1 MKYENIGTN
10 DLDKFIYMSEN
21 FETYAQPKYAG
32 VVTFTLPQDGYYVVN
47 GTIVREDC
55 DQMAPLY
62 LIPRYRIQGI
72 ENIDSAV
79 TMGMAFAYGDQG
91 GQIEGSN
98 NWNLFQG
105 GEQRYVAQV
114 PVDYQFAFYGK
125 QGDKVSFETNAAK
138 SYGFESAPRACWGRS
153 FFKKLDIDIVDQA
166 TAEANEYY
174 LDPYDKTG
182 VEDFKQKLA
191 EYEVIL
197 SNIDS
202 DPDSVGEGFGQYSIE
217 AVNKMFEVINYYY
230 EAITAGSVNSMNVGV
245 YEAQFDKAWTEF
257 LNSKANINYRTEG
270 NYVLL
275 SEDALLQDVKVS
287 MEQNEDNPFG
297 YYSYEVASG
306 EYTKLNGPT
315 TTKAG
320 QQGWCRNSNEWMYL
334 NLDGSLHPDVAR
346 NPAILF
352 TAPADG
358 YYNVGISLYRPNPNS
373 KVENPLYLR
382 TRLVSNDA
390 EGNLSCPKDQEM
402 FSKQFGSVAND
413 GQGGKA
419 PIDLDFYVNLKAGD
433 KISAEVEAYTSGRN
447 SSAGTKITRFTVAS
461 MLSAEKPITKEFVES
476 TGVPLFDPY
485 RAADLT
491 VLKATLDSAR
501 IVNDMA
507 KDALGEGE
515 GQYSPDLYAA
525 FAELLAQAEAYVAN
539 PGDLIQHEADVF
551 NNQLMASLS
560 ALVSSRIP
568 FNVVLGDKTAIRIA
582 GTEKYLVQKDAA
594 SDHWYAA
601 FMSMADIIA
610 DVEKGTAY
618 LEDYLWTFNV
628 KEHADGGYNLTN

>member
-91 GQIEGSN
+91 GQIEDSN

-202 DPDSVGEGFGQYSIE
+202 DPDSVGEGFGQYR
-217 AVNKMFEVINYYY
+217 
-230 EAITAGSVNSMNVGV
+230 GR
-245 YEAQFDKAWTEF
+245 Q
-257 LNSKANINYRTEG
+257 
-270 NYVLL
+270 
-275 SEDALLQDVKVS
+275 QDVR
-287 MEQNEDNPFG
+287 G
-297 YYSYEVASG
+297 YQLLLRSHYCGQRELYE
-306 EYTKLNGPT
+306 
-315 TTKAG
+315 
-320 QQGWCRNSNEWMYL
+320 CR
-334 NLDGSLHPDVAR
+334 
-346 NPAILF
+346 
-352 TAPADG
+352 
-358 YYNVGISLYRPNPNS
+358 
-373 KVENPLYLR
+373 
-382 TRLVSNDA
+382 
-390 EGNLSCPKDQEM
+390 
-402 FSKQFGSVAND
+402 SVRGA
-413 GQGGKA
+413 
-419 PIDLDFYVNLKAGD
+419 V
-433 KISAEVEAYTSGRN
+433 
-447 SSAGTKITRFTVAS
+447 
-461 MLSAEKPITKEFVES
+461 
-476 TGVPLFDPY
+476 
-485 RAADLT
+485 
-491 VLKATLDSAR
+491 
-501 IVNDMA
+501 
-507 KDALGEGE
+507 
-515 GQYSPDLYAA
+515 
-525 FAELLAQAEAYVAN
+525 
-539 PGDLIQHEADVF
+539 
-551 NNQLMASLS
+551 
-560 ALVSSRIP
+560 
-568 FNVVLGDKTAIRIA
+568 
-582 GTEKYLVQKDAA
+582 
-594 SDHWYAA
+594 
-601 FMSMADIIA
+601 
-610 DVEKGTAY
+610 
-618 LEDYLWTFNV
+618 
-628 KEHADGGYNLTN
+628 